1 MALTYVAIATVTVG
15 SGGSTEITFSSI
27 PGTYTDLVCLLSH
40 RTTGAVAGSSWALG
54 LKINGATTNRT
65 WRRLEGY
72 DGTNVASSNGTTT
85 LIGLIQ
91 GDSSTAST
99 FGNLQLYIPNYAGS
113 NNKSFSVDGVTENN
127 SSTGNALAFVAGLW
141 SQTSAITEI
150 SFYNLTSGTDGFKQ
164 YSTATLYGIK
174 NTV

>member
-1 MALTYVAIATVTVG
+1 MALTYQAIATVTVG
-15 SGGSTEITFSSI
+15 SGGASEITFSSI
-27 PGTYTDLVCLLSH
+27 TADYTDLLCVLSH
-40 RTTGAVAGSSWALG
+40 RSNGAVAGSSWALG
-54 LKINGATTNRT
+54 MKINGATTNRT

-72 DGTNVASSNGTTT
+72 DGSNVASSNGTTT

-99 FGNLQLYIPNYAGS
+99 FGSMQVYIPNYAGS
-113 NNKSFSVDGVTENN
+113 NNKSFSADGVTENN
-127 SSTGNALAFVAGLW
+127 SSTGNTLSFVAGLW

-150 SFYNLTSGTDGFKQ
+150 SFYNATTSDGFKQ